1 MTTGKF
7 DDGGSAFPYGQLNV
21 TTGQPIAGV
30 FETGRSLADEF
41 AKASMSLAADSYE
54 GVGMPMVCAK
64 LGIEVADYNADVHW
78 PMLVARRSYDFA
90 AAMVA
95 EKRRREGG
103 GT

>member
-7 DDGGSAFPYGQLNV
+7 DDGGPAYPVAEDHRVAHDLPWTCGM
-21 TTGQPIAGV
+21 T
-30 FETGRSLADEF
+30 LADEF
-41 AKASMSLAADSYE
+41 AKASMQLAVDRCASME
-54 GVGMPMVCAK
+54 MSTVCAK
-64 LGIEVADYNADVHW
+64 LGIDAIDYNSDVHW
-78 PMLVARRSYDFA
+78 PALVARQAFDFG